1 MPKGRATPG
10 DRLSERRFALGLTFR
25 QVHQESIR
33 LAKRPRNRRYIIP
46 ASRLHDFETKNVVPS
61 IYRCYTLAW
70 VYDCKIRDL
79 FEWYGIP
86 QH

>member
-1 MPKGRATPG
+1 MPKRRVNPG
-10 DRLSERRFALGLTFR
+10 DRLFQRRFDLGLTLR
-25 QVHQESIR
+25 QVHQQSIR
-33 LAKRPRNRRYIIP
+33 VAKRLRNRRYIIP

-70 VYDCKIRDL
+70 VYNCNIRDL

-86 QH
+86 RQ